1 MDGGNAQRIASFG
14 ACNQSDRWAS
24 NCPLTAVSDLF
35 KSLKTAHAIAL
46 SAIACAA
53 NLSGASLKPETVN
66 AWDEYVRNARIR
78 IEQRL
83 RGDNPFLWIDG
94 SPEKSAKVLRRQI
107 VVAPMGPQVPEKV
120 PDGLVHDW
128 IGAAFIPNANINDV
142 LSVIRDYSRYSEF
155 YSPSVIEA
163 KALATSKTV
172 DRFSMVLMNK
182 ALFSRIALEGNYQ
195 TSYVRIND
203 RRLYSVSFTTRMRE
217 IAEYGSPQQHLMPDN
232 EGTGL
237 IWRAFNVTRFEER
250 NGGVYVETEVIALSR
265 DIPSGLRW
273 FVEPIVRHTSRDA
286 LTTAL
291 RQTRDVVQC
300 VLAARS
306 APQTP
311 RPALT
316 NVSLTPDHSNQ
327 R

>member
-1 MDGGNAQRIASFG
+1 M
-14 ACNQSDRWAS
+14 
-24 NCPLTAVSDLF
+24 SDLF
-35 KSLKTAHAIAL
+35 KSSKTAYAIAL
-46 SAIACAA
+46 TAIACAA
-53 NLSGASLKPETVN
+53 NTSGARLKPETVN

-83 RGDNPFLWIDG
+83 KGDNPFLWIDG

-120 PDGLVHDW
+120 PDGLVHHW
-128 IGAAFIPNANINDV
+128 IGAAFIPNADINDV
-142 LSVIRDYSRYSEF
+142 LCVIRDYSRYREY

-182 ALFSRIALEGNYQ
+182 ALFSKIALEGDYQ
-195 TSYVRIND
+195 TSYVRLDD

-217 IAEYGSPQQHLMPDN
+217 IAEYGSPEQHLLPDD
-232 EGTGL
+232 EGMGL

-250 NGGVYVETEVIALSR
+250 NGGVYIETEVIALSR

-273 FVEPIVRHTSRDA
+273 LVEPIVRRTSREA

-291 RQTRDVVQC
+291 RQTRDAVQC
-300 VLAARS
+300 VLAARTV
-306 APQTP
+306 PQTLH
-311 RPALT
+311 PALT
-316 NVSLTPDHSNQ
+316 NLSIIPDHSNQ

>member
-1 MDGGNAQRIASFG
+1 V
-14 ACNQSDRWAS
+14 S
-24 NCPLTAVSDLF
+24 NVF
-35 KSLKTAHAIAL
+35 NSLKTAYAIAL
-46 SAIACAA
+46 SAIAGVA
-53 NLSGASLKPETVN
+53 NMSGASLKPETVN

-83 RGDNPFLWIDG
+83 KGDSPFLWIDG
-94 SPEKSAKVLRRQI
+94 SPEKSARVLRRQI
-107 VVAPMGPQVPEKV
+107 VVAPMSPQVPEKV

-128 IGAAFIPNANINDV
+128 IGAAFIPHADISDV
-142 LSVIRDYSRYSEF
+142 LQVIRDYSRYSEF
-155 YSPSVIEA
+155 YSPTVLEA
-163 KALATSKTV
+163 KALATSKTM

-195 TSYVRIND
+195 TSYVRLND
-203 RRLYSVSFTTRMRE
+203 RRIYSVSFTTRMRE
-217 IAEYGSPQQHLMPDN
+217 IAEYGSPEQHLLPDN

-250 NGGVYVETEVIALSR
+250 NGGVYIETEVIALSR
-265 DIPSGLRW
+265 DIPGALRW
-273 FVEPIVRHTSRDA
+273 IAEPLVRRTSRDA

-291 RQTRDVVQC
+291 RQTRDAVQC

-306 APQTP
+306 APQTLH
-311 RPALT
+311 PALT
-316 NVSLTPDHSNQ
+316 NVSLISDHSSQ